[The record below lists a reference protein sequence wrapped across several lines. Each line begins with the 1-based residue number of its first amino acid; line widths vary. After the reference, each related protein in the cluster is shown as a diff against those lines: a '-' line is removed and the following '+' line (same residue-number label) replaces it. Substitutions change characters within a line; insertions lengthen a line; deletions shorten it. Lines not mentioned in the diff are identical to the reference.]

1 MGERDD
7 IVPIIEKY
15 RAEFPQQPVTD
26 TDDLAAAIKEF
37 ETALPGWWFSVCVC
51 SRTRDASC
59 GPDMAGPD
67 WRLLT
72 NREFDSGFHC
82 DDANGTL
89 ASSLR
94 DVMQQALE
102 AKQRATPTNTSAGG

>member
-1 MGERDD
+1 MTRDEMD
-7 IVPIIEKY
+7 SDLVVIMEKY
-15 RAEFPQQPVTD
+15 RCDFPQQPATD

-59 GPDMAGPD
+59 GPDASGPD
-67 WRLLT
+67 YRLLT
-72 NREFDSGFHC
+72 NREFDEGFHC
-82 DDANGTL
+82 DDADGTL

-94 DVMQQALE
+94 DVMRQALD
-102 AKQRATPTNTSAGG
+102 AKESAKSP